1 MPIYEYECS
10 YCSHKF
16 QQLQHI
22 SDKAPE
28 ICPICGKKG
37 GVHKLISHASF
48 VLKGSGWYVT
58 DYKNNKGNSSGGK
71 KSVTNTASKKNN
83 STQTKAKT
91 VAGGNK

>member
-16 QQLQHI
+16 QQLQHVD
-22 SDKAPE
+22 DKMPE
-28 ICPICGKKG
+28 VCPNCGKKG

-58 DYKNNKGNSSGGK
+58 DYKNSKNSTSSSEK
-71 KSVTNTASKKNN
+71 NITNTASKKND
-83 STQTKAKT
+83 SIQAKSKA
-91 VAGGNK
+91 AGGSK